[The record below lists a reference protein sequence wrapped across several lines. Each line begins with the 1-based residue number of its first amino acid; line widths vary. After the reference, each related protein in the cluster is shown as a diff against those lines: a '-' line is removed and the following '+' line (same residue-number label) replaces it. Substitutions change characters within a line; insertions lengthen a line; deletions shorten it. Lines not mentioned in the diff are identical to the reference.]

1 MPGHLLKFLEFCQ
14 SEKVGTLC
22 RRNKTSSQFILQIGG
37 QRMMEVYSEQL
48 QMIEDK
54 NELSKRCEQVT
65 RALYVIHTVRV
76 LSSNILQ
83 VLSITSVIISR
94 VFL

>member
-1 MPGHLLKFLEFCQ
+1 
-14 SEKVGTLC
+14 
-22 RRNKTSSQFILQIGG
+22 
-37 QRMMEVYSEQL
+37 MMEVYSEQL

-76 LSSNILQ
+76 LSSNILK
-83 VLSITSVIISR
+83 VLSITSIIISR